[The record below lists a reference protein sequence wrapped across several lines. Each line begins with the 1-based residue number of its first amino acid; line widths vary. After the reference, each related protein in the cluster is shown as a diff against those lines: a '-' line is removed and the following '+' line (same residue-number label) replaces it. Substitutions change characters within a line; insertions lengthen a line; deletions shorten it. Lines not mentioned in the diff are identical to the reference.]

1 MKKVFV
7 LILSFLI
14 LSMFFTAC
22 SDIAN
27 ITLPQDNS
35 SSEVARN
42 DNTIIWTGQGIN
54 SLAEDCGEEGYIH
67 WVLNQAKNVTS
78 AELILGGSG
87 SGTSSPVEI
96 TKGGVYHFTTPYF
109 DLKTLDAYVTYAG
122 DIKKNTSLIISEYC
136 PGDGGGDPPVAQ
148 YTLTVNIVGN
158 GIVEVDNVLYTVPVT
173 VDEGTVLGLEAIA
186 DSGWQFDGWTVDLVS
201 SNATES
207 ITMNG
212 NKAVTANFSVF
223 TYTSESCFDFVS
235 STITAYTCAGGDVSI
250 PPTIGG
256 TAVLAIDSQVFYN
269 KSLTGI
275 KIPEGVTR
283 IGSAAFMANLLHSV
297 TIPDSVTYI
306 GNEAFNSIQLQSLT
320 IGSGL
325 TSIPYSGFSFNW
337 LTWVTIPDTVTSISP
352 WAFAYNQL
360 TSVTIGSGVTSIGN
374 KAFFGSLNQIT
385 QITIG
390 ANVIID
396 SDPDTMGANTGFKN
410 AYDTGGKLAGT
421 YTYTAGAWVKQP

>member
-136 PGDGGGDPPVAQ
+136 PG
-148 YTLTVNIVGN
+148 
-158 GIVEVDNVLYTVPVT
+158 E
-173 VDEGTVLGLEAIA
+173 
-186 DSGWQFDGWTVDLVS
+186 
-201 SNATES
+201 
-207 ITMNG
+207 
-212 NKAVTANFSVF
+212 
-223 TYTSESCFDFVS
+223 
-235 STITAYTCAGGDVSI
+235 
-250 PPTIGG
+250 
-256 TAVLAIDSQVFYN
+256 
-269 KSLTGI
+269 
-275 KIPEGVTR
+275 
-283 IGSAAFMANLLHSV
+283 
-297 TIPDSVTYI
+297 
-306 GNEAFNSIQLQSLT
+306 
-320 IGSGL
+320 
-325 TSIPYSGFSFNW
+325 
-337 LTWVTIPDTVTSISP
+337 
-352 WAFAYNQL
+352 
-360 TSVTIGSGVTSIGN
+360 
-374 KAFFGSLNQIT
+374 
-385 QITIG
+385 
-390 ANVIID
+390 
-396 SDPDTMGANTGFKN
+396 
-410 AYDTGGKLAGT
+410 DTGGILFEEDFTDVTIWSFPSGWTSTIFVSGQSNWNVTLMNNAGGSPPEMFFQWSPIIDGT
-421 YTYTAGAWVKQP
+421 SRLVSPVIDASAASGLSLDFKHFVDDFNGDYDLLVQVSTDGGSTWNTVWSITPTGNVGPETITKDLSAYDGQSFQVAWVLDGNSYGINYWYIDDIVVSY